1 MTGKEM
7 LELAEK
13 ARQITSK
20 IYDGNFSK
28 RIKELYAIAIEK
40 GHGTKFGWLEDPVER
55 PDERDFE
62 SEDEY
67 DEADDRYV
75 EFRNCAIGFVYM
87 DDHNF
92 TVFNG
97 FAFEIDEDG
106 NVAFHQQK
114 VQKMKVE
121 VIFIRISGIA
131 LHLGLKVIGKGADI
145 QFVELKANWVL
156 NNNCLG
162 SLRKLR
168 IAP

>member
-20 IYDGNFSK
+20 IYGRNFSE
-28 RIKELYAIAIEK
+28 RIKELYAIAIEN
-40 GHGTKFGWLEDPVER
+40 GHGTKFGWLEEPLEC

-67 DEADDRYV
+67 EEADDRYV
-75 EFRNCAIGFVYM
+75 EFRNHAIGFVYM

-97 FAFEIDEDG
+97 FSFEIDEDG
-106 NVAFHQQK
+106 NVAFTS
-114 VQKMKVE
+114 VE
-121 VIFIRISGIA
+121 SAEDESRGDFYKDQWYSFTPWVESNWERCGYIVRQIEYE
-131 LHLGLKVIGKGADI
+131 LGLVKK
-145 QFVELKANWVL
+145 NWW
-156 NNNCLG
+156 
-162 SLRKLR
+162 
-168 IAP
+168 

>member
-20 IYDGNFSK
+20 IYGRNFTE

-40 GHGTKFGWLEDPVER
+40 GHGTKFGWLEEPLEC

-67 DEADDRYV
+67 EDADDRYV

-92 TVFNG
+92 TIFNG
-97 FAFEIDEDG
+97 FSFEIDKDG
-106 NVAFHQQK
+106 NVTFTS
-114 VQKMKVE
+114 VE
-121 VIFIRISGIA
+121 SAEDESRGDFYKDQWYSFTPWVESNWQTCGYIVRQIEYE
-131 LHLGLKVIGKGADI
+131 LGLVKKD
-145 QFVELKANWVL
+145 WW
-156 NNNCLG
+156 
-162 SLRKLR
+162 
-168 IAP
+168 

>member
-28 RIKELYAIAIEK
+28 RIKELYAIAIEN
-40 GHGTKFGWLEDPVER
+40 GHGTKFGWLEEPIEW

-67 DEADDRYV
+67 DDADDRYV
-75 EFRNCAIGFVYM
+75 EFRNCVIGFVYM

-106 NVAFHQQK
+106 NVAFTS
-114 VQKMKVE
+114 VE
-121 VIFIRISGIA
+121 SAEDESRGDFYKDQWYDFTPWVESNWERCGYIVRQIEYE
-131 LHLGLKVIGKGADI
+131 LGL
-145 QFVELKANWVL
+145 VEKDWW
-156 NNNCLG
+156 
-162 SLRKLR
+162 
-168 IAP
+168 